1 MKKKA
6 LKDLA
11 LDIRANKVFTSWQVP
26 QKQYLPL
33 IFMPIALGGFK
44 KSWVF
49 FYSYFDNQVNHPRSV
64 SGYPIFSTV
73 GGLNKKDMLKLHK
86 ILKHL
91 EEKEKEALNKIGVQ
105 NEK

>member
-73 GGLNKKDMLKLHK
+73 GGLNKKDMLELHK
-86 ILKHL
+86 ILCHL
-91 EEKEKEALNKIGVQ
+91 EEKE
-105 NEK
+105 NEVINDY

>member
-49 FYSYFDNQVNHPRSV
+49 FYSYFENQVNHPRSV

-73 GGLNKKDMLKLHK
+73 GGLNKKICWNYIKFYA
-86 ILKHL
+86 ILK
-91 EEKEKEALNKIGVQ
+91 KKRTRQ
-105 NEK
+105 

>member
-49 FYSYFDNQVNHPRSV
+49 FYSYFENQVNHPRSV
-64 SGYPIFSTV
+64 SSTV
-73 GGLNKKDMLKLHK
+73 GGLNKKDMLELHK
-86 ILKHL
+86 ILCHL
-91 EEKEKEALNKIGVQ
+91 EEKENEAINDY
-105 NEK
+105 

>member
-49 FYSYFDNQVNHPRSV
+49 FYSYFENSFFYN
-64 SGYPIFSTV
+64 
-73 GGLNKKDMLKLHK
+73 
-86 ILKHL
+86 
-91 EEKEKEALNKIGVQ
+91 
-105 NEK
+105 

>member
-44 KSWVF
+44 KVGYF
-49 FYSYFDNQVNHPRSV
+49 FIR
-64 SGYPIFSTV
+64 
-73 GGLNKKDMLKLHK
+73 
-86 ILKHL
+86 ILTIKY
-91 EEKEKEALNKIGVQ
+91 NTQ
-105 NEK
+105 DQ